1 MMPAREEGRPI
12 PFSFNAQTFDGKP
25 MSAPGVLAPA
35 SSQAPQYVKL
45 LACAK
50 HFAVHSGPEW
60 NRHSFNVE
68 DLPERDLWETYL
80 PAFKSLVQDGNVAEV
95 MCAYQRI
102 DGAPCC
108 SNARYERQILRDEW
122 GFKGLITSDCGAIND
137 FYVPGRHGTAKT
149 PAEATAQ
156 AIGAGTDV
164 ECGSVYRSLPEAVK
178 TGMISEEKVNE
189 SLKRLLI
196 ARFRLGDFDQDENV
210 PWTQIPSSV
219 IASKAHKD
227 LAEKMAEE
235 GIVLLQNR
243 NNLLPL
249 KSSGM
254 KLVVMGP
261 NANDSIMQWGNYS
274 GYPTSTTTMLGITT
288 LQMGVFGG
296 IVVGLGVA
304 ALHNKFYKIE
314 LPQVLAFFGGT
325 RFVPIVSSIVYLVVG
340 IAMFYIWPVVQSGI
354 AALGALVLASG
365 YAGTFIYGLLERA
378 LIPFGLH
385 HVFYMPFWQTAVG
398 GTAIIDGVTVTGAQ
412 NIFFAE
418 LASKSTTVFSVSAT
432 RFMAGKFPFMMFGL
446 PGAALA
452 MYQCAKPEK
461 KKVAGGLL
469 LSAALT
475 AFLTG
480 ITEPLEFTFI
490 FVALPMYAVH
500 CVLAGLSF
508 MLMHILNVGVGM
520 TFSGGLIDLVLF
532 GVMQGNAKTHWM
544 WVVVVGAVYFVL
556 YYIIFRFMIS
566 KFDYKTPGR
575 DDAEEVKL
583 YTRADVNA
591 RSAASGSTAPA
602 GDDPVSALIVEGLG
616 GTDNLSD
623 VDCCATRLR
632 CTVKDA
638 ALVRQDVLKASGAS
652 GVICKGNGV
661 QVVYGPKVAVIKAKL
676 EDYLE
681 TAPKT
686 PAAAAAPAPAAHAAK
701 DTVLSAC
708 LNGTVV
714 PLADVKDEAFAS
726 GALGDG
732 IAIEPTDGELVAP
745 ADGEISSTF
754 ETHHAV
760 GMTTADGAELL
771 MHIGIDTVKLGGK
784 HFTYLVNEGDKVKKG
799 QPLIRFELEAIKA
812 EGYPVT
818 TPLIVCNTDDYAA
831 VVAKASGAV
840 KQGDAL
846 LELKH

>member
-1 MMPAREEGRPI
+1 MKDKIFGVLQRVGRSFMLPIALLPVAGLLLGIGSSFTNETMLAAYGLNNIIHPGTLIYTILDVMSQTGNAVFSNLALLFAMGVAIGMARKEKEVAALSGAVAYIIMNTAIQAMINAAGGVEAMPA
-12 PFSFNAQTFDGKP
+12 N
-25 MSAPGVLAPA
+25 
-35 SSQAPQYVKL
+35 
-45 LACAK
+45 
-50 HFAVHSGPEW
+50 
-60 NRHSFNVE
+60 
-68 DLPERDLWETYL
+68 
-80 PAFKSLVQDGNVAEV
+80 
-95 MCAYQRI
+95 
-102 DGAPCC
+102 
-108 SNARYERQILRDEW
+108 
-122 GFKGLITSDCGAIND
+122 
-137 FYVPGRHGTAKT
+137 
-149 PAEATAQ
+149 
-156 AIGAGTDV
+156 
-164 ECGSVYRSLPEAVK
+164 
-178 TGMISEEKVNE
+178 
-189 SLKRLLI
+189 
-196 ARFRLGDFDQDENV
+196 
-210 PWTQIPSSV
+210 
-219 IASKAHKD
+219 
-227 LAEKMAEE
+227 
-235 GIVLLQNR
+235 
-243 NNLLPL
+243 
-249 KSSGM
+249 
-254 KLVVMGP
+254 
-261 NANDSIMQWGNYS
+261 
-274 GYPTSTTTMLGITT
+274 STTTMLGITT

-398 GTAIIDGVTVTGAQ
+398 GTAIIDGMTVTGAQ

-461 KKVAGGLL
+461 KKAAGGLL

-532 GVMQGNAKTHWM
+532 GVMQGNAKTHWV

-591 RSAASGSTAPA
+591 RNAASGSVPA
-602 GDDPVSALIVEGLG
+602 GNDPVSALIVEGLG
-616 GTDNLSD
+616 GAANLSD

-638 ALVRQDVLKASGAS
+638 ALVKQDVLKASGAS

-681 TAPKT
+681 NAPKT
-686 PAAAAAPAPAAHAAK
+686 SAATAAPAPATAPAAPAAAAK

-714 PLADVKDEAFAS
+714 PLAEVKDEAFAS

-732 IAIEPTDGELVAP
+732 IAIEPIDGELVAP

-760 GMTTADGAELL
+760 GMTTVDGAELL

-784 HFTYLVNEGDKVKKG
+784 HFTYLVSEGDKVKKG

-831 VVAKASGAV
+831 VAAKASGTV

>member
-1 MMPAREEGRPI
+1 MKDKIFGVLQRVGRSFMLPIALLPVAGLLLGIGSSFTNETMLAAYGLDSVIHQGTLIYTILDVMSRTGNAVFNNLPLLFAMGVAIGMARKEKEVAALSGAVAYLIMNTAIQAMINAAGGVDAMPA
-12 PFSFNAQTFDGKP
+12 N
-25 MSAPGVLAPA
+25 
-35 SSQAPQYVKL
+35 
-45 LACAK
+45 
-50 HFAVHSGPEW
+50 
-60 NRHSFNVE
+60 
-68 DLPERDLWETYL
+68 
-80 PAFKSLVQDGNVAEV
+80 
-95 MCAYQRI
+95 
-102 DGAPCC
+102 
-108 SNARYERQILRDEW
+108 
-122 GFKGLITSDCGAIND
+122 
-137 FYVPGRHGTAKT
+137 
-149 PAEATAQ
+149 
-156 AIGAGTDV
+156 
-164 ECGSVYRSLPEAVK
+164 
-178 TGMISEEKVNE
+178 
-189 SLKRLLI
+189 
-196 ARFRLGDFDQDENV
+196 
-210 PWTQIPSSV
+210 
-219 IASKAHKD
+219 
-227 LAEKMAEE
+227 
-235 GIVLLQNR
+235 
-243 NNLLPL
+243 
-249 KSSGM
+249 
-254 KLVVMGP
+254 
-261 NANDSIMQWGNYS
+261 
-274 GYPTSTTTMLGITT
+274 STTSMLGITT

-325 RFVPIVSSIVYLVVG
+325 RFVPIISSIVYLIVG
-340 IAMFYIWPVVQSGI
+340 IAMFYVWPVVQNGI
-354 AALGALVLASG
+354 SALGSLVLASG

-432 RFMAGKFPFMMFGL
+432 RFMTGKFPFMIFGL

-461 KKVAGGLL
+461 RKVAGGLL

-475 AFLTG
+475 SMLTG

-500 CVLAGLSF
+500 CVLAGLSYMF
-508 MLMHILNVGVGM
+508 MHILNVGVGM
-520 TFSGGLIDLVLF
+520 TFSGGLIDMVLF
-532 GVMQGNAKTHWM
+532 GVMQGNAKTHWI
-544 WVVVVGAVYFVL
+544 WIVVVGVVYFVI
-556 YYIIFRFMIS
+556 YYLVFRFMIT
-566 KFDYKTPGR
+566 KLDYKTPGR
-575 DDAEEVKL
+575 EDTEEVKL

-591 RSAASGSTAPA
+591 RDAASGSAAPA

-616 GTDNLSD
+616 GKANISD

-638 ALVRQDVLKASGAS
+638 TLVRQDVLKASGAS

-681 TAPKT
+681 NAPKT
-686 PAAAAAPAPAAHAAK
+686 PAATAAPAPVTAPAAPAAAAK

-714 PLADVKDEAFAS
+714 PLAEVKDEAFAS

-760 GMTTADGAELL
+760 GMTTVDGAELL

-784 HFTYLVNEGDKVKKG
+784 HFTYLVSEGDKVKKG

-831 VVAKASGAV
+831 VAAKASGTV

>member
-1 MMPAREEGRPI
+1 MKDKIFGVLQRVGRSFMLPIALLPVAGLLLGIGSSFTNETMLAAYGLNSVIHPGTLIYTILDVMSQTGSAVFNNLALLFAMGVAIGMARKEKEVAALSGAVAYIIMNTAIQAMINAAGGVEAMPA
-12 PFSFNAQTFDGKP
+12 N
-25 MSAPGVLAPA
+25 
-35 SSQAPQYVKL
+35 
-45 LACAK
+45 
-50 HFAVHSGPEW
+50 
-60 NRHSFNVE
+60 
-68 DLPERDLWETYL
+68 
-80 PAFKSLVQDGNVAEV
+80 
-95 MCAYQRI
+95 
-102 DGAPCC
+102 
-108 SNARYERQILRDEW
+108 
-122 GFKGLITSDCGAIND
+122 
-137 FYVPGRHGTAKT
+137 
-149 PAEATAQ
+149 
-156 AIGAGTDV
+156 
-164 ECGSVYRSLPEAVK
+164 
-178 TGMISEEKVNE
+178 
-189 SLKRLLI
+189 
-196 ARFRLGDFDQDENV
+196 
-210 PWTQIPSSV
+210 
-219 IASKAHKD
+219 
-227 LAEKMAEE
+227 
-235 GIVLLQNR
+235 
-243 NNLLPL
+243 
-249 KSSGM
+249 
-254 KLVVMGP
+254 
-261 NANDSIMQWGNYS
+261 
-274 GYPTSTTTMLGITT
+274 STTTMLGITT

-365 YAGTFIYGLLERA
+365 YAGTFIYGLLKRA

-532 GVMQGNAKTHWM
+532 GVMQGNAKTHWV

-591 RSAASGSTAPA
+591 RSAASGSTATA

-616 GTDNLSD
+616 GAANLSD

-632 CTVKDA
+632 CTVKDV
-638 ALVRQDVLKASGAS
+638 ALVQQDVLKASGAS
-652 GVICKGNGV
+652 GVICKGDGV

-681 TAPKT
+681 NAPKT
-686 PAAAAAPAPAAHAAK
+686 PAATATPALAAHAAK

-732 IAIEPTDGELVAP
+732 IAIEPADGELVAP

-760 GMTTADGAELL
+760 GMTTVDGAELL

-831 VVAKASGAV
+831 VAAKASGTV

>member
-1 MMPAREEGRPI
+1 MKDKIFGVLQRVGRSFMLPIALLPVAGLLLGIGSSFTNETMLAAYGLNSVIHPGTLIYTILDVMSQTGSAVFNNLALLFAMGVAIGMARKEKEVAALSGAVAYIIMNTAIQAMINAAGGVDAMPA
-12 PFSFNAQTFDGKP
+12 N
-25 MSAPGVLAPA
+25 
-35 SSQAPQYVKL
+35 
-45 LACAK
+45 
-50 HFAVHSGPEW
+50 
-60 NRHSFNVE
+60 
-68 DLPERDLWETYL
+68 
-80 PAFKSLVQDGNVAEV
+80 
-95 MCAYQRI
+95 
-102 DGAPCC
+102 
-108 SNARYERQILRDEW
+108 
-122 GFKGLITSDCGAIND
+122 
-137 FYVPGRHGTAKT
+137 
-149 PAEATAQ
+149 
-156 AIGAGTDV
+156 
-164 ECGSVYRSLPEAVK
+164 
-178 TGMISEEKVNE
+178 
-189 SLKRLLI
+189 
-196 ARFRLGDFDQDENV
+196 
-210 PWTQIPSSV
+210 
-219 IASKAHKD
+219 
-227 LAEKMAEE
+227 
-235 GIVLLQNR
+235 
-243 NNLLPL
+243 
-249 KSSGM
+249 
-254 KLVVMGP
+254 
-261 NANDSIMQWGNYS
+261 
-274 GYPTSTTTMLGITT
+274 STTTMLGITT

-325 RFVPIVSSIVYLVVG
+325 RFVPIISSIVYLVVG

-452 MYQCAKPEK
+452 MYHCAKPEK
-461 KKVAGGLL
+461 KKAAGGLL

-532 GVMQGNAKTHWM
+532 GAMQGNAKTHWI

-556 YYIIFRFMIS
+556 YYLIFRFMIS
-566 KFDYKTPGR
+566 KFNYKTPGR

-616 GTDNLSD
+616 GAANLSD

-686 PAAAAAPAPAAHAAK
+686 PAAAAAPAPAAAPAAPAAAAK
-701 DTVLSAC
+701 DTVLAAC
-708 LNGTVV
+708 LTGTVV
-714 PLADVKDEAFAS
+714 PLAEVKDEAFAS

-732 IAIEPTDGELVAP
+732 IAIEPAVGELVAP

-754 ETHHAV
+754 DTHHAV
-760 GMTTADGAELL
+760 GMTTVDGAELL

-784 HFTYLVNEGDKVKKG
+784 HFTYLVNEGDKVRKG
-799 QPLIRFELEAIKA
+799 QPLIRFGIEAIKA

-818 TPLIVCNTDDYAA
+818 TPLIVCNTDEYAA
-831 VVAKASGAV
+831 VTPKASGTV

-846 LELKH
+846 LELKG

>member
-1 MMPAREEGRPI
+1 MKDKIFGVLQRVGRSFMLPIALLPVAGLLLGIGSSFTNETMLAAYGLNSVIHPGTLIYTILDVMSQTGNAVFNNLALLFAMGVAIGMARKEKEVAALSGAVAYIIMNTAIQAMINAAGGVEAMPA
-12 PFSFNAQTFDGKP
+12 N
-25 MSAPGVLAPA
+25 
-35 SSQAPQYVKL
+35 
-45 LACAK
+45 
-50 HFAVHSGPEW
+50 
-60 NRHSFNVE
+60 
-68 DLPERDLWETYL
+68 
-80 PAFKSLVQDGNVAEV
+80 
-95 MCAYQRI
+95 
-102 DGAPCC
+102 
-108 SNARYERQILRDEW
+108 
-122 GFKGLITSDCGAIND
+122 
-137 FYVPGRHGTAKT
+137 
-149 PAEATAQ
+149 
-156 AIGAGTDV
+156 
-164 ECGSVYRSLPEAVK
+164 
-178 TGMISEEKVNE
+178 
-189 SLKRLLI
+189 
-196 ARFRLGDFDQDENV
+196 
-210 PWTQIPSSV
+210 
-219 IASKAHKD
+219 
-227 LAEKMAEE
+227 
-235 GIVLLQNR
+235 
-243 NNLLPL
+243 
-249 KSSGM
+249 
-254 KLVVMGP
+254 
-261 NANDSIMQWGNYS
+261 
-274 GYPTSTTTMLGITT
+274 STTTMLGITT

-461 KKVAGGLL
+461 KKAAGGLL

-532 GVMQGNAKTHWM
+532 GVMQGNAKTHWV

-591 RSAASGSTAPA
+591 RNAASGSVPA
-602 GDDPVSALIVEGLG
+602 GNDPVSAMIVEGLG
-616 GTDNLSD
+616 GAANLAD

-632 CTVKDA
+632 CTVNDA
-638 ALVRQDVLKASGAS
+638 ALVKQDVLKASGAS

-681 TAPKT
+681 NAPKT
-686 PAAAAAPAPAAHAAK
+686 PAATAAPATAPAAPAAAAK

-714 PLADVKDEAFAS
+714 PLAEVKDEAFAS

-732 IAIEPTDGELVAP
+732 IAIEPIDGELVAP

-784 HFTYLVNEGDKVKKG
+784 HFTYLINEGDKVKKG

-818 TPLIVCNTDDYAA
+818 TPVIVCNTDDYAA
-831 VVAKASGAV
+831 VEAKASGTV

-846 LELKH
+846 LELKR

>member
-1 MMPAREEGRPI
+1 MLDTNLGKGELKMKDKIFGVLQRVGRSFMLPIALLPVAGLLLGIGSSFTNETMLAAYGLNSVIHPGTLIYTILDVMSQTGNAVFNNLALLFAMGVAIGMARKEKEVAALSGAVAYIIMNTAIQAMINAAGGVEAMPA
-12 PFSFNAQTFDGKP
+12 N
-25 MSAPGVLAPA
+25 
-35 SSQAPQYVKL
+35 
-45 LACAK
+45 
-50 HFAVHSGPEW
+50 
-60 NRHSFNVE
+60 
-68 DLPERDLWETYL
+68 
-80 PAFKSLVQDGNVAEV
+80 
-95 MCAYQRI
+95 
-102 DGAPCC
+102 
-108 SNARYERQILRDEW
+108 
-122 GFKGLITSDCGAIND
+122 
-137 FYVPGRHGTAKT
+137 
-149 PAEATAQ
+149 
-156 AIGAGTDV
+156 
-164 ECGSVYRSLPEAVK
+164 
-178 TGMISEEKVNE
+178 
-189 SLKRLLI
+189 
-196 ARFRLGDFDQDENV
+196 
-210 PWTQIPSSV
+210 
-219 IASKAHKD
+219 
-227 LAEKMAEE
+227 
-235 GIVLLQNR
+235 
-243 NNLLPL
+243 
-249 KSSGM
+249 
-254 KLVVMGP
+254 
-261 NANDSIMQWGNYS
+261 
-274 GYPTSTTTMLGITT
+274 STTTMLGITT

-340 IAMFYIWPVVQSGI
+340 IAMFYIWPVVQNGI

-461 KKVAGGLL
+461 KKAAGGLL

-532 GVMQGNAKTHWM
+532 GVMQGNAKTHWV

-591 RSAASGSTAPA
+591 RNAASGSVPA
-602 GDDPVSALIVEGLG
+602 GNDPVSALIVEGLG
-616 GTDNLSD
+616 GAANLTD

-632 CTVKDA
+632 CTVNDA
-638 ALVRQDVLKASGAS
+638 ALVKQDVLKASGAS

-681 TAPKT
+681 STPKDPVVAPS
-686 PAAAAAPAPAAHAAK
+686 PAAASAAK

-726 GALGDG
+726 GVLGDG
-732 IAIEPTDGELVAP
+732 IAIEPSDGELVAP

-784 HFTYLVNEGDKVKKG
+784 HFTYLVNDGDKVKKG

-818 TPLIVCNTDDYAA
+818 TPVIVCNTDDYAA
-831 VVAKASGAV
+831 VEAKASGTV

-846 LELKH
+846 LELKR

>member
-1 MMPAREEGRPI
+1 MKDKIFGVLQRVGRSFMLPIALLPVAGLLLGIGSSFTNETMLAAYGLNSVIHPGTLIYTILDVMSQTGSAVFNNLALLFAMGVAIGMARKEKEVAALSGAVAYIIMNTAIQAMINAAGGVEAMPA
-12 PFSFNAQTFDGKP
+12 N
-25 MSAPGVLAPA
+25 
-35 SSQAPQYVKL
+35 
-45 LACAK
+45 
-50 HFAVHSGPEW
+50 
-60 NRHSFNVE
+60 
-68 DLPERDLWETYL
+68 
-80 PAFKSLVQDGNVAEV
+80 
-95 MCAYQRI
+95 
-102 DGAPCC
+102 
-108 SNARYERQILRDEW
+108 
-122 GFKGLITSDCGAIND
+122 
-137 FYVPGRHGTAKT
+137 
-149 PAEATAQ
+149 
-156 AIGAGTDV
+156 
-164 ECGSVYRSLPEAVK
+164 
-178 TGMISEEKVNE
+178 
-189 SLKRLLI
+189 
-196 ARFRLGDFDQDENV
+196 
-210 PWTQIPSSV
+210 
-219 IASKAHKD
+219 
-227 LAEKMAEE
+227 
-235 GIVLLQNR
+235 
-243 NNLLPL
+243 
-249 KSSGM
+249 
-254 KLVVMGP
+254 
-261 NANDSIMQWGNYS
+261 
-274 GYPTSTTTMLGITT
+274 STTTMLGITT

-532 GVMQGNAKTHWM
+532 GVMQGNDKTHWV

-591 RSAASGSTAPA
+591 RSAASGSTAPT
-602 GDDPVSALIVEGLG
+602 GDDSVSALIVEGLG
-616 GTDNLSD
+616 GADNLSD

-632 CTVKDA
+632 CTVKDV
-638 ALVRQDVLKASGAS
+638 ALVKQDVLKASGAS
-652 GVICKGNGV
+652 GVICKGDGV

-681 TAPKT
+681 NAPKT
-686 PAAAAAPAPAAHAAK
+686 PAATAAPAPATAPAAPAAAAK

-784 HFTYLVNEGDKVKKG
+784 HFIYLVNEGDKVKKG

-831 VVAKASGAV
+831 VVAKASGTV

>member
-1 MMPAREEGRPI
+1 MKDKIFGVLQRVGRSFMLPIALLPVAGLLLGIGSSFTNETMLAAYGLNSVIHPGTLIYTILDVMSQTGSAVFNNLALLFAMGVAIGMARKEKEVAALSGAVAYIIMNTAIQAMINAAGGVDAMPA
-12 PFSFNAQTFDGKP
+12 N
-25 MSAPGVLAPA
+25 
-35 SSQAPQYVKL
+35 
-45 LACAK
+45 
-50 HFAVHSGPEW
+50 
-60 NRHSFNVE
+60 
-68 DLPERDLWETYL
+68 
-80 PAFKSLVQDGNVAEV
+80 
-95 MCAYQRI
+95 
-102 DGAPCC
+102 
-108 SNARYERQILRDEW
+108 
-122 GFKGLITSDCGAIND
+122 
-137 FYVPGRHGTAKT
+137 
-149 PAEATAQ
+149 
-156 AIGAGTDV
+156 
-164 ECGSVYRSLPEAVK
+164 
-178 TGMISEEKVNE
+178 
-189 SLKRLLI
+189 
-196 ARFRLGDFDQDENV
+196 
-210 PWTQIPSSV
+210 
-219 IASKAHKD
+219 
-227 LAEKMAEE
+227 
-235 GIVLLQNR
+235 
-243 NNLLPL
+243 
-249 KSSGM
+249 
-254 KLVVMGP
+254 
-261 NANDSIMQWGNYS
+261 
-274 GYPTSTTTMLGITT
+274 STTTMLGITT

-325 RFVPIVSSIVYLVVG
+325 RFVPIISSIVYLVVG

-452 MYQCAKPEK
+452 MYHCAKPEK
-461 KKVAGGLL
+461 KKAAGGLL

-532 GVMQGNAKTHWM
+532 GVMQGNAKTHWI

-556 YYIIFRFMIS
+556 YYLIFRFMIS

-681 TAPKT
+681 NAPKT
-686 PAAAAAPAPAAHAAK
+686 PAAAAAPAPAAAPAAPAAAAK
-701 DTVLSAC
+701 DTVLAAC
-708 LNGTVV
+708 LTGTVV
-714 PLADVKDEAFAS
+714 PLAEVKDEAFAS

-732 IAIEPTDGELVAP
+732 IAIEPAVGELVAP

-754 ETHHAV
+754 DTHHAV
-760 GMTTADGAELL
+760 GMTTVDGAELL

-784 HFTYLVNEGDKVKKG
+784 HFTYLVNEGDKVRKG
-799 QPLIRFELEAIKA
+799 QPLIRFDIEAIKA

-831 VVAKASGAV
+831 VAAKASGTV

>member
-1 MMPAREEGRPI
+1 MLDTNLGKGELKMKDKIFGVLQRVGRSFMLPIALLPVAGLLLGIGSSFTNETMLAAYGLNSVIHPGTLIYTILDVMSQTGNAVFNNLALLFAMGVAIGMARKEKEVAALSGAVAYIIMNTAIQAMINAAGGVEAMPA
-12 PFSFNAQTFDGKP
+12 N
-25 MSAPGVLAPA
+25 
-35 SSQAPQYVKL
+35 
-45 LACAK
+45 
-50 HFAVHSGPEW
+50 
-60 NRHSFNVE
+60 
-68 DLPERDLWETYL
+68 
-80 PAFKSLVQDGNVAEV
+80 
-95 MCAYQRI
+95 
-102 DGAPCC
+102 
-108 SNARYERQILRDEW
+108 
-122 GFKGLITSDCGAIND
+122 
-137 FYVPGRHGTAKT
+137 
-149 PAEATAQ
+149 
-156 AIGAGTDV
+156 
-164 ECGSVYRSLPEAVK
+164 
-178 TGMISEEKVNE
+178 
-189 SLKRLLI
+189 
-196 ARFRLGDFDQDENV
+196 
-210 PWTQIPSSV
+210 
-219 IASKAHKD
+219 
-227 LAEKMAEE
+227 
-235 GIVLLQNR
+235 
-243 NNLLPL
+243 
-249 KSSGM
+249 
-254 KLVVMGP
+254 
-261 NANDSIMQWGNYS
+261 
-274 GYPTSTTTMLGITT
+274 STTTMLGITT

-340 IAMFYIWPVVQSGI
+340 IAMFYIWPVVQNGI

-461 KKVAGGLL
+461 KKAAGGLL

-508 MLMHILNVGVGM
+508 MLMRILNVGVGM

-532 GVMQGNAKTHWM
+532 GVMQGNAKTHWV

-591 RSAASGSTAPA
+591 RNATSGSMPA
-602 GDDPVSALIVEGLG
+602 GNDPVSAMIVEGLG
-616 GTDNLSD
+616 GAANLAD

-632 CTVKDA
+632 CTVNDA
-638 ALVRQDVLKASGAS
+638 ALVKQDVLKASGAS

-681 TAPKT
+681 STPKNPVVAPS
-686 PAAAAAPAPAAHAAK
+686 PAAAPAAK

-726 GALGDG
+726 GVLGDG
-732 IAIEPTDGELVAP
+732 IAIEPSDGELVAP

-784 HFTYLVNEGDKVKKG
+784 HFTYLVNDGDKVKKG

-818 TPLIVCNTDDYAA
+818 TPVIVCNTDDYAA
-831 VVAKASGAV
+831 VEAKASGTV

-846 LELKH
+846 LELKR

>member
-1 MMPAREEGRPI
+1 MKDKIFGVLQRVGRSFMLPIALLPVAGLLLGIGSSFTNETMLAAYGLNSVIHPGTLIYTILDVMSQTGSAVFNNLALLFAMGVAIGMARKEKEVAALSGAVAYIIMNTAIQAMINAAGGVEAMPA
-12 PFSFNAQTFDGKP
+12 N
-25 MSAPGVLAPA
+25 
-35 SSQAPQYVKL
+35 
-45 LACAK
+45 
-50 HFAVHSGPEW
+50 
-60 NRHSFNVE
+60 
-68 DLPERDLWETYL
+68 
-80 PAFKSLVQDGNVAEV
+80 
-95 MCAYQRI
+95 
-102 DGAPCC
+102 
-108 SNARYERQILRDEW
+108 
-122 GFKGLITSDCGAIND
+122 
-137 FYVPGRHGTAKT
+137 
-149 PAEATAQ
+149 
-156 AIGAGTDV
+156 
-164 ECGSVYRSLPEAVK
+164 
-178 TGMISEEKVNE
+178 
-189 SLKRLLI
+189 
-196 ARFRLGDFDQDENV
+196 
-210 PWTQIPSSV
+210 
-219 IASKAHKD
+219 
-227 LAEKMAEE
+227 
-235 GIVLLQNR
+235 
-243 NNLLPL
+243 
-249 KSSGM
+249 
-254 KLVVMGP
+254 
-261 NANDSIMQWGNYS
+261 
-274 GYPTSTTTMLGITT
+274 STTTMLGITT

-532 GVMQGNAKTHWM
+532 GVMQGNAKTHWV

-616 GTDNLSD
+616 GAANLSD

-632 CTVKDA
+632 CTVKDV
-638 ALVRQDVLKASGAS
+638 ALVKQDVLKASGAS
-652 GVICKGNGV
+652 GVICKGDGV
-661 QVVYGPKVAVIKAKL
+661 QGVYGPKVAVIKAKL

-681 TAPKT
+681 NAPKT
-686 PAAAAAPAPAAHAAK
+686 PAAHAAK

-771 MHIGIDTVKLGGK
+771 MHIGIDTVKLGGR

-831 VVAKASGAV
+831 VAAKASGTV

>member
-1 MMPAREEGRPI
+1 MKDKIFGVLQRVGRSFMLPIALLPVAGLLLGIGSSFTNETMLAAYGLNSVIHPGTLIYTILDVMSQTGNAVFNNLALLFAMGVAIGMARKEKEVAALSGAVAYIIMNTAIQAMINAAGGVEAMPA
-12 PFSFNAQTFDGKP
+12 N
-25 MSAPGVLAPA
+25 
-35 SSQAPQYVKL
+35 
-45 LACAK
+45 
-50 HFAVHSGPEW
+50 
-60 NRHSFNVE
+60 
-68 DLPERDLWETYL
+68 
-80 PAFKSLVQDGNVAEV
+80 
-95 MCAYQRI
+95 
-102 DGAPCC
+102 
-108 SNARYERQILRDEW
+108 
-122 GFKGLITSDCGAIND
+122 
-137 FYVPGRHGTAKT
+137 
-149 PAEATAQ
+149 
-156 AIGAGTDV
+156 
-164 ECGSVYRSLPEAVK
+164 
-178 TGMISEEKVNE
+178 
-189 SLKRLLI
+189 
-196 ARFRLGDFDQDENV
+196 
-210 PWTQIPSSV
+210 
-219 IASKAHKD
+219 
-227 LAEKMAEE
+227 
-235 GIVLLQNR
+235 
-243 NNLLPL
+243 
-249 KSSGM
+249 
-254 KLVVMGP
+254 
-261 NANDSIMQWGNYS
+261 
-274 GYPTSTTTMLGITT
+274 STTTMLGITT

-340 IAMFYIWPVVQSGI
+340 IAMFYIWPVVQNAI

-461 KKVAGGLL
+461 KKAAGGLL

-532 GVMQGNAKTHWM
+532 GVMQGNAKTHWV

-591 RSAASGSTAPA
+591 RNAASGSVPA
-602 GDDPVSALIVEGLG
+602 GNDPVSAMIVEGLG
-616 GTDNLSD
+616 GAANLAD

-632 CTVKDA
+632 CTVNDA
-638 ALVRQDVLKASGAS
+638 ALVKQDVLKASGAS

-681 TAPKT
+681 STPKNPVVAPS
-686 PAAAAAPAPAAHAAK
+686 PAAAPAAK

-726 GALGDG
+726 GVLGDG
-732 IAIEPTDGELVAP
+732 IAIEPSDGELVAP

-831 VVAKASGAV
+831 VAAKASGTV

>member
-1 MMPAREEGRPI
+1 MKDKIFGVLQRVGRSFMLPIALLPVAGLLLGIGSSFTNETMLAAYGLYSVIHPGTLIYTILDVMSQTGNAVFNNLALLFAMGVAIGMARKEKEVAALSGAVAYIIMNTAIQAMINAAGGVEAMPA
-12 PFSFNAQTFDGKP
+12 N
-25 MSAPGVLAPA
+25 
-35 SSQAPQYVKL
+35 
-45 LACAK
+45 
-50 HFAVHSGPEW
+50 
-60 NRHSFNVE
+60 
-68 DLPERDLWETYL
+68 
-80 PAFKSLVQDGNVAEV
+80 
-95 MCAYQRI
+95 
-102 DGAPCC
+102 
-108 SNARYERQILRDEW
+108 
-122 GFKGLITSDCGAIND
+122 
-137 FYVPGRHGTAKT
+137 
-149 PAEATAQ
+149 
-156 AIGAGTDV
+156 
-164 ECGSVYRSLPEAVK
+164 
-178 TGMISEEKVNE
+178 
-189 SLKRLLI
+189 
-196 ARFRLGDFDQDENV
+196 
-210 PWTQIPSSV
+210 
-219 IASKAHKD
+219 
-227 LAEKMAEE
+227 
-235 GIVLLQNR
+235 
-243 NNLLPL
+243 
-249 KSSGM
+249 
-254 KLVVMGP
+254 
-261 NANDSIMQWGNYS
+261 
-274 GYPTSTTTMLGITT
+274 STTTMLGITT
-288 LQMGVFGG
+288 LQTGVFGG

-340 IAMFYIWPVVQSGI
+340 IAMFYIWPVVQNGI

-461 KKVAGGLL
+461 KKAAGGLL

-532 GVMQGNAKTHWM
+532 GVMQGNAKTHWV

-591 RSAASGSTAPA
+591 RNAASGSVPA
-602 GDDPVSALIVEGLG
+602 GNDPVSALIVEGLG
-616 GTDNLSD
+616 GAANLTD

-632 CTVKDA
+632 CTVNDA
-638 ALVRQDVLKASGAS
+638 ALVKQDVLKASGAS

-681 TAPKT
+681 STPKDLVVAPS
-686 PAAAAAPAPAAHAAK
+686 PAAASAAK

-726 GALGDG
+726 GVLGDG
-732 IAIEPTDGELVAP
+732 IAIEPSDGELVAP

-831 VVAKASGAV
+831 VAAKASGTV

>member
-1 MMPAREEGRPI
+1 MKDKIFGVLQRVGRSFMLPIALLPVAGLLLGIGSSFTNETMLAAYGLNSVIHPGTLIYTILDVMSQTGSAVFNNLALLFAMGVAIGMARKEKEVAALSGAVAYIIMNTAIHAMINAAGGVEAMPA
-12 PFSFNAQTFDGKP
+12 N
-25 MSAPGVLAPA
+25 
-35 SSQAPQYVKL
+35 
-45 LACAK
+45 
-50 HFAVHSGPEW
+50 
-60 NRHSFNVE
+60 
-68 DLPERDLWETYL
+68 
-80 PAFKSLVQDGNVAEV
+80 
-95 MCAYQRI
+95 
-102 DGAPCC
+102 
-108 SNARYERQILRDEW
+108 
-122 GFKGLITSDCGAIND
+122 
-137 FYVPGRHGTAKT
+137 
-149 PAEATAQ
+149 
-156 AIGAGTDV
+156 
-164 ECGSVYRSLPEAVK
+164 
-178 TGMISEEKVNE
+178 
-189 SLKRLLI
+189 
-196 ARFRLGDFDQDENV
+196 
-210 PWTQIPSSV
+210 
-219 IASKAHKD
+219 
-227 LAEKMAEE
+227 
-235 GIVLLQNR
+235 
-243 NNLLPL
+243 
-249 KSSGM
+249 
-254 KLVVMGP
+254 
-261 NANDSIMQWGNYS
+261 
-274 GYPTSTTTMLGITT
+274 STTTMLGITT

-532 GVMQGNAKTHWM
+532 GVMQGNDKTHWV

-616 GTDNLSD
+616 GAANLSD

-681 TAPKT
+681 STPKI
-686 PAAAAAPAPAAHAAK
+686 PAAAPSSAAAPAPAPAAK
-701 DTVLSAC
+701 NTVLSAC

-732 IAIEPTDGELVAP
+732 IAIEPADGELVAP

-799 QPLIRFELEAIKA
+799 QLLIRFELEAIKT

-831 VVAKASGAV
+831 VTAKASGTV

>member
-1 MMPAREEGRPI
+1 MKDKIFGVLQRVGRSFMLPIALLPVAGLLLGIGSSFTNETMLAAYGLDSFIHQGTIIYTILDVMSQTGSAVFNNLPLLFAMGVAIGMARKEKEVAALSGAVAYIIMNTAIQAMINAAGGVDAMPA
-12 PFSFNAQTFDGKP
+12 N
-25 MSAPGVLAPA
+25 
-35 SSQAPQYVKL
+35 
-45 LACAK
+45 
-50 HFAVHSGPEW
+50 
-60 NRHSFNVE
+60 
-68 DLPERDLWETYL
+68 
-80 PAFKSLVQDGNVAEV
+80 
-95 MCAYQRI
+95 
-102 DGAPCC
+102 
-108 SNARYERQILRDEW
+108 
-122 GFKGLITSDCGAIND
+122 
-137 FYVPGRHGTAKT
+137 
-149 PAEATAQ
+149 
-156 AIGAGTDV
+156 
-164 ECGSVYRSLPEAVK
+164 
-178 TGMISEEKVNE
+178 
-189 SLKRLLI
+189 
-196 ARFRLGDFDQDENV
+196 
-210 PWTQIPSSV
+210 
-219 IASKAHKD
+219 
-227 LAEKMAEE
+227 
-235 GIVLLQNR
+235 
-243 NNLLPL
+243 
-249 KSSGM
+249 
-254 KLVVMGP
+254 
-261 NANDSIMQWGNYS
+261 
-274 GYPTSTTTMLGITT
+274 STTEMLGITT

-296 IVVGLGVA
+296 IIVGLGVA

-325 RFVPIVSSIVYLVVG
+325 RFVPIVSSITYLIVG
-340 IAMFYIWPVVQSGI
+340 IAMFYIWPVVQTGI
-354 AALGALVLASG
+354 AALGSLVLASG
-365 YAGTFIYGLLERA
+365 YAGTFLYGLLERS

-418 LASKSTTVFSVSAT
+418 LASKSTTVFSVEAT

-490 FVALPMYAVH
+490 FVALPMYVVH

-532 GVMQGNAKTHWM
+532 GVMQGNAKTHWI
-544 WVVVVGAVYFVL
+544 WVVVVGLVYFVL
-556 YYIIFRFMIS
+556 YYFIFRFMIM
-566 KFDYKTPGR
+566 KFDFKTPGR
-575 DDAEEVKL
+575 DDSEEVKL

-591 RSAASGSTAPA
+591 RDAASSNPA
-602 GDDPVSALIVEGLG
+602 AAADPVSALIVEGLG
-616 GTDNLSD
+616 GASNLSD

-632 CTVKDA
+632 VTVKDA
-638 ALVRQDVLKASGAS
+638 ALVKNDVLKQSGAS

-681 TAPKT
+681 NAPKT
-686 PAAAAAPAPAAHAAK
+686 PAAAPAAPVVAETAQAANTSDAK

-714 PLADVKDEAFAS
+714 PLAEVKDEAFSS

-732 IAIEPTDGELVAP
+732 IAIEPSDGELVAP
-745 ADGEISSTF
+745 ADGEVSSTF
-754 ETHHAV
+754 DTHHAV
-760 GMTTADGAELL
+760 GLTTDDGAELL

-784 HFTYLVNEGDKVKKG
+784 HFTYLVKEGDKVKKG
-799 QPLIRFELEAIKA
+799 QPLIRFELDAIKA

-818 TPLIVCNTDDYAA
+818 TPLIVCNTDEYAS
-831 VVAKASGAV
+831 VTPKASGTV

-846 LELKH
+846 LELKKS

>member
-1 MMPAREEGRPI
+1 MKDKIFGVLQRVGRSFMLPIALLPVAGLLLGIGSSFTNETMLAAYGLNSVIHPGTLIYTILDVMSQTGSAVFNNLALLFAMGVAIGMARKEKEVAALSGAVAYIIMNTAIQAMINAAGGVEAMPA
-12 PFSFNAQTFDGKP
+12 N
-25 MSAPGVLAPA
+25 
-35 SSQAPQYVKL
+35 
-45 LACAK
+45 
-50 HFAVHSGPEW
+50 
-60 NRHSFNVE
+60 
-68 DLPERDLWETYL
+68 
-80 PAFKSLVQDGNVAEV
+80 
-95 MCAYQRI
+95 
-102 DGAPCC
+102 
-108 SNARYERQILRDEW
+108 
-122 GFKGLITSDCGAIND
+122 
-137 FYVPGRHGTAKT
+137 
-149 PAEATAQ
+149 
-156 AIGAGTDV
+156 
-164 ECGSVYRSLPEAVK
+164 
-178 TGMISEEKVNE
+178 
-189 SLKRLLI
+189 
-196 ARFRLGDFDQDENV
+196 
-210 PWTQIPSSV
+210 
-219 IASKAHKD
+219 
-227 LAEKMAEE
+227 
-235 GIVLLQNR
+235 
-243 NNLLPL
+243 
-249 KSSGM
+249 
-254 KLVVMGP
+254 
-261 NANDSIMQWGNYS
+261 
-274 GYPTSTTTMLGITT
+274 STTTMLGITT

-325 RFVPIVSSIVYLVVG
+325 RFVPIISSIVYLVVG

-461 KKVAGGLL
+461 KKAAGGLL

-532 GVMQGNAKTHWM
+532 GVMQGNAKTHWV

-616 GTDNLSD
+616 GAANLSD

-638 ALVRQDVLKASGAS
+638 ALVKQDVLKASGAS

-681 TAPKT
+681 NAPKT
-686 PAAAAAPAPAAHAAK
+686 SAATAAPAPATAPAAPAAAAK

-714 PLADVKDEAFAS
+714 PLAEVKDEAFAS

-732 IAIEPTDGELVAP
+732 IAIEPIDGELVAP

-831 VVAKASGAV
+831 VAAKASGTV

>member
-1 MMPAREEGRPI
+1 MKDKIFGVLQRVGRSFMLPIALLPVAGLLLGIGSSFTNETMLAAYGLNSVIHPGTLIYTILDVMSQTGSAVFNNLALLFAMGVAIGMARKEKEVAALSGAVAYIIMNTAIQAMINAAGGVEAMPA
-12 PFSFNAQTFDGKP
+12 N
-25 MSAPGVLAPA
+25 
-35 SSQAPQYVKL
+35 
-45 LACAK
+45 
-50 HFAVHSGPEW
+50 
-60 NRHSFNVE
+60 
-68 DLPERDLWETYL
+68 
-80 PAFKSLVQDGNVAEV
+80 
-95 MCAYQRI
+95 
-102 DGAPCC
+102 
-108 SNARYERQILRDEW
+108 
-122 GFKGLITSDCGAIND
+122 
-137 FYVPGRHGTAKT
+137 
-149 PAEATAQ
+149 
-156 AIGAGTDV
+156 
-164 ECGSVYRSLPEAVK
+164 
-178 TGMISEEKVNE
+178 
-189 SLKRLLI
+189 
-196 ARFRLGDFDQDENV
+196 
-210 PWTQIPSSV
+210 
-219 IASKAHKD
+219 
-227 LAEKMAEE
+227 
-235 GIVLLQNR
+235 
-243 NNLLPL
+243 
-249 KSSGM
+249 
-254 KLVVMGP
+254 
-261 NANDSIMQWGNYS
+261 
-274 GYPTSTTTMLGITT
+274 STTTMLGITT

-398 GTAIIDGVTVTGAQ
+398 GTAIIDGMTVTGAQ

-461 KKVAGGLL
+461 KKAAGGLL

-532 GVMQGNAKTHWM
+532 GVMQGNAKTHWV

-566 KFDYKTPGR
+566 KFNYKTPGR

-591 RSAASGSTAPA
+591 RNAASGSVPA
-602 GDDPVSALIVEGLG
+602 GNDPVSALIVEGLG
-616 GTDNLSD
+616 GAANLSD

-638 ALVRQDVLKASGAS
+638 ALVKQDVLKASGAS

-681 TAPKT
+681 NAPKT
-686 PAAAAAPAPAAHAAK
+686 SAATAAPAPATAPAAPAAAAK

-714 PLADVKDEAFAS
+714 PLAEVKDEAFAS

-732 IAIEPTDGELVAP
+732 IAIEPIDGELVAP

-784 HFTYLVNEGDKVKKG
+784 HFTYLVNEGDKVRKG
-799 QPLIRFELEAIKA
+799 QPLIRFDIEAIKA

-818 TPLIVCNTDDYAA
+818 TPLIVCNTDEYAA
-831 VVAKASGAV
+831 VTPKASGTV

-846 LELKH
+846 LELKG

>member
-1 MMPAREEGRPI
+1 MKDKIFGVLQRVGRSFMLPIALLPVAGLLLGIGSSFTNETMLAAYGLNNVIHPGTLIYTILDVMSQTGSAVFNNLALLFAMGVAIGMARKEKEVAALSGAVAYLSRNPAIQAMINAAGGVDAMPA
-12 PFSFNAQTFDGKP
+12 N
-25 MSAPGVLAPA
+25 
-35 SSQAPQYVKL
+35 
-45 LACAK
+45 
-50 HFAVHSGPEW
+50 
-60 NRHSFNVE
+60 
-68 DLPERDLWETYL
+68 
-80 PAFKSLVQDGNVAEV
+80 
-95 MCAYQRI
+95 
-102 DGAPCC
+102 
-108 SNARYERQILRDEW
+108 
-122 GFKGLITSDCGAIND
+122 
-137 FYVPGRHGTAKT
+137 
-149 PAEATAQ
+149 
-156 AIGAGTDV
+156 
-164 ECGSVYRSLPEAVK
+164 
-178 TGMISEEKVNE
+178 
-189 SLKRLLI
+189 
-196 ARFRLGDFDQDENV
+196 
-210 PWTQIPSSV
+210 
-219 IASKAHKD
+219 
-227 LAEKMAEE
+227 
-235 GIVLLQNR
+235 
-243 NNLLPL
+243 
-249 KSSGM
+249 
-254 KLVVMGP
+254 
-261 NANDSIMQWGNYS
+261 
-274 GYPTSTTTMLGITT
+274 STTTMLGITT

-325 RFVPIVSSIVYLVVG
+325 RFVPIISSIVYLVVG

-452 MYQCAKPEK
+452 MYHCAKPEK
-461 KKVAGGLL
+461 KKAAGGLL

-532 GVMQGNAKTHWM
+532 GAMQGNAKTHWI

-556 YYIIFRFMIS
+556 YYLIFRIMIS
-566 KFDYKTPGR
+566 KFNYKTPGR

-686 PAAAAAPAPAAHAAK
+686 PAAAAAPAPAAAPAAPAAAAK
-701 DTVLSAC
+701 DTVLAAC
-708 LNGTVV
+708 LTGTVV
-714 PLADVKDEAFAS
+714 PLAEVKDEAFAS

-732 IAIEPTDGELVAP
+732 IAIEPAVGELVAP

-754 ETHHAV
+754 DTHHAV
-760 GMTTADGAELL
+760 GMTTVDGAELL

-784 HFTYLVNEGDKVKKG
+784 HFTYLVNEGDKVRKG
-799 QPLIRFELEAIKA
+799 QPLIRFDIEAIKA

-818 TPLIVCNTDDYAA
+818 TPLIVCNTDEYAA
-831 VVAKASGAV
+831 VTPKASGTV

-846 LELKH
+846 LELKG